1 MIGKILILPSIERQ
15 YRNSSGFQIAIGN
28 KMRRVLDIQ
37 EVPRR
42 PKEEDIPAKCGQ
54 CFKCVKAVAGCD
66 VYKKA
71 RKKNNKLKSKCG
83 KFNIF
88 YVKFMSRV

>member
-1 MIGKILILPSIERQ
+1 
-15 YRNSSGFQIAIGN
+15 
-28 KMRRVLDIQ
+28 MRRVLGIQ